1 MVQASSSLHGSIRRD
16 PEGYDMPSDLD
27 QALLLYFDGQQS
39 KQSIQEQQPQTLN
52 IFPSQPM
59 HIEPSPKGP
68 MASSA
73 AAVAQVAGPSK
84 NLQPPSA
91 KPGGGP
97 LNAGKS
103 SKAAIKSEG
112 GAGGKHG
119 GAGASSSDQEGP
131 RTPDPKTLRR
141 LAQNREAAR
150 KSRLRKKVIT
160 ITMSCNNVLA
170 TRSTLFLIHFL
181 FVACET
187 GLHSAA
193 RDGQDQAGAS
203 RAGDADCKNS
213 SGRIAKNWIIGALW
227 STAGTLSPDA
237 ALFNLE
243 YERWLGDH
251 SKVVARLRAAAE
263 EHRPDGELRA
273 YSDEAASHYGA
284 LMGHKARLAA
294 ADPLHLLSGLW
305 KGAAERCFLWIG
317 GFRPSDLI
325 KVAVRHVEPLAE
337 QQAAGAR
344 DVEQAARRA
353 EEALDAEMEA
363 LLRSLSDVVS
373 SDAGGRQPPPGLFGG
388 QLYAGDA
395 AAAYMGMGHVHMAL
409 AIDKLAT
416 LGTFLR
422 QVRSMTTLLSSSE
435 ADELRMQALH
445 ALRQIL
451 TARQAAG
458 CFVAVDD
465 YFCRLRALST
475 LWNTTRAAPQHQQ
488 MTRGPAG

>member
-1 MVQASSSLHGSIRRD
+1 
-16 PEGYDMPSDLD
+16 MPSDLD
-27 QALLLYFDGQQS
+27 QALLLYFDGQQA
-39 KQSIQEQQPQTLN
+39 KPSIQEQPQTLN

-59 HIEPSPKGP
+59 HIEPSPKGSIS

-73 AAVAQVAGPSK
+73 AAAQVAGPSK
-84 NLQPPSA
+84 NSQAPPSKA
-91 KPGGGP
+91 GGGP
-97 LNAGKS
+97 LAAGKS
-103 SKAAIKSEG
+103 SKGAIKREG
-112 GAGGKHG
+112 SAGGGKRG

-150 KSRLRKKVIT
+150 KSRLRKKAYIQQ
-160 ITMSCNNVLA
+160 L
-170 TRSTLFLIHFL
+170 
-181 FVACET
+181 E
-187 GLHSAA
+187 
-193 RDGQDQAGAS
+193 
-203 RAGDADCKNS
+203 
-213 SGRIAKNWIIGALW
+213 SGRIRLAHLEQEMQMARTHQGALW
-227 STAGTLSPDA
+227 GTGTLSPDA

-273 YSDEAASHYGA
+273 YADEAASHYGA

-317 GFRPSDLI
+317 GFRPSELI
-325 KVAVRHVEPLAE
+325 KVAVRHAEPLAE

-363 LLRSLSDVVS
+363 LMRSLSEVVA
-373 SDAGGRQPPPGLFGG
+373 SDAQPPPGVFGG
-388 QLYAGDA
+388 QFYPHHPTADA
-395 AAAYMGMGHVHMAL
+395 AGYMGMGHMHMAL
-409 AIDKLAT
+409 AMDKLAT

-422 QVRSMTTLLSSSE
+422 Q
-435 ADELRMQALH
+435 ADELRMQALQ

-451 TARQAAG
+451 TARQAAR

-465 YFCRLRALST
+465 YFCRLRALSS
-475 LWNTTRAAPQHQQ
+475 LWTSSRAAPPQLA
-488 MTRGPAG
+488 RGPAG

>member
-1 MVQASSSLHGSIRRD
+1 MAYPSTSGMVQASSSLHGSIRRD

-27 QALLLYFDGQQS
+27 QALLLYFDGQQA
-39 KQSIQEQQPQTLN
+39 KPSIQEQPQTLN

-59 HIEPSPKGP
+59 HIEPSPKGSIS

-73 AAVAQVAGPSK
+73 AAAQVAGPSK
-84 NLQPPSA
+84 NSQAPPSKA
-91 KPGGGP
+91 GGGP
-97 LNAGKS
+97 LAAGKS
-103 SKAAIKSEG
+103 SKGAIKREG
-112 GAGGKHG
+112 SAGGGKRG

-150 KSRLRKKVIT
+150 KSRLRKKAYIQQ
-160 ITMSCNNVLA
+160 L
-170 TRSTLFLIHFL
+170 
-181 FVACET
+181 E
-187 GLHSAA
+187 
-193 RDGQDQAGAS
+193 
-203 RAGDADCKNS
+203 
-213 SGRIAKNWIIGALW
+213 SGRIRLAHLEQEMQMARTHQGALW
-227 STAGTLSPDA
+227 GTGTLSPDA

-273 YSDEAASHYGA
+273 YADEAASHYGA

-317 GFRPSDLI
+317 GFRPSELI
-325 KVAVRHVEPLAE
+325 KVAVRHAEPLAE

-363 LLRSLSDVVS
+363 LMRSLSEVVA
-373 SDAGGRQPPPGLFGG
+373 SDAQPPPGVFGG
-388 QLYAGDA
+388 QFYPHHPTADA
-395 AAAYMGMGHVHMAL
+395 AGYMGMGHMHMAL
-409 AIDKLAT
+409 AMDKLAT

-422 QVRSMTTLLSSSE
+422 Q
-435 ADELRMQALH
+435 ADELRMQALQ

-451 TARQAAG
+451 TARQAAR

-465 YFCRLRALST
+465 YFCRLRALSS
-475 LWNTTRAAPQHQQ
+475 LWTSSRAAPPQLA
-488 MTRGPAG
+488 RGPAG

>member
-84 NLQPPSA
+84 NSQPTKA
-91 KPGGGP
+91 GGGT
-97 LNAGKS
+97 LAAGKS
-103 SKAAIKSEG
+103 SKAAIKLLGVLYFLYTSCL
-112 GAGGKHG
+112 
-119 GAGASSSDQEGP
+119 
-131 RTPDPKTLRR
+131 LRVKQAYIQQLETGRIR
-141 LAQNREAAR
+141 LAHLEQE
-150 KSRLRKKVIT
+150 IQ
-160 ITMSCNNVLA
+160 M
-170 TRSTLFLIHFL
+170 TRTH
-181 FVACET
+181 
-187 GLHSAA
+187 
-193 RDGQDQAGAS
+193 Q
-203 RAGDADCKNS
+203 
-213 SGRIAKNWIIGALW
+213 GALW

-317 GFRPSDLI
+317 GFRPSYLI

-363 LLRSLSDVVS
+363 LLRSLSEVVS
-373 SDAGGRQPPPGLFGG
+373 SDAGGGQPPPGVFGG

-422 QVRSMTTLLSSSE
+422 Q

-451 TARQAAG
+451 TARQAAR

-488 MTRGPAG
+488 MARGPAG

>member
-1 MVQASSSLHGSIRRD
+1 MAYPSTSGMVQTSSSLRGSIRRD

-27 QALLLYFDGQQS
+27 QALLLYFDGQQA
-39 KQSIQEQQPQTLN
+39 KPSIQEQQPQTLN

-59 HIEPSPKGP
+59 HHIDPSPKGS

-73 AAVAQVAGPSK
+73 AAAAQVVAGPSK
-84 NLQPPSA
+84 NPQAPSS

-97 LNAGKS
+97 LAVGKS
-103 SKAAIKSEG
+103 SKTAMIKREG
-112 GAGGKHG
+112 SAGGGKHG

-150 KSRLRKKVIT
+150 KSRLRKKAYIQQ
-160 ITMSCNNVLA
+160 L
-170 TRSTLFLIHFL
+170 
-181 FVACET
+181 E
-187 GLHSAA
+187 
-193 RDGQDQAGAS
+193 
-203 RAGDADCKNS
+203 
-213 SGRIAKNWIIGALW
+213 SGRIRLAHLEQEMQMSRTHQGALW
-227 STAGTLSPDA
+227 GAGTLSPDA

-243 YERWLGDH
+243 YERWLGDN
-251 SKVVARLRAAAE
+251 SKVVSRLRAAAE

-273 YSDEAASHYGA
+273 YADEAASHYGA

-317 GFRPSDLI
+317 GFRPSELI
-325 KVAVRHVEPLAE
+325 KLANTEQVAVRHVEPLVE

-353 EEALDAEMEA
+353 EEALDAELEA
-363 LLRSLSDVVS
+363 LLRSLSEVVS
-373 SDAGGRQPPPGLFGG
+373 SDAQQPPPGVFGG
-388 QLYAGDA
+388 QLYQHHPGADA
-395 AAAYMGMGHVHMAL
+395 AAGYMGMGHMHMAL
-409 AIDKLAT
+409 AMDKLAT
-416 LGTFLR
+416 LGNFLR
-422 QVRSMTTLLSSSE
+422 Q

-451 TARQAAG
+451 TARQAAR
-458 CFVAVDD
+458 CFIAVDD

-475 LWNTTRAAPQHQQ
+475 LWTTSRTVPQLA
-488 MTRGPAG
+488 RGPAG

>member
-1 MVQASSSLHGSIRRD
+1 MAYPSTSGMVQASSSLHGSIRRD

-27 QALLLYFDGQQS
+27 QALLLYFDGQQA
-39 KQSIQEQQPQTLN
+39 KPSIQEQPQTLN

-59 HIEPSPKGP
+59 HIEPSPKGSIS

-73 AAVAQVAGPSK
+73 AAAQVAGPSK
-84 NLQPPSA
+84 NSQAPPS
-91 KPGGGP
+91 KVGGGP
-97 LNAGKS
+97 LAAGKS
-103 SKAAIKSEG
+103 SKGAIKREG
-112 GAGGKHG
+112 SAGGGKRG

-150 KSRLRKKVIT
+150 KSRLRKKAYIQQ
-160 ITMSCNNVLA
+160 L
-170 TRSTLFLIHFL
+170 
-181 FVACET
+181 E
-187 GLHSAA
+187 
-193 RDGQDQAGAS
+193 
-203 RAGDADCKNS
+203 
-213 SGRIAKNWIIGALW
+213 SGRIRLAHLEQEMQMARTHQGALW
-227 STAGTLSPDA
+227 GTGTLSPDA

-273 YSDEAASHYGA
+273 YADEAASHYGA

-317 GFRPSDLI
+317 GFRPSELI
-325 KVAVRHVEPLAE
+325 KVAVRHAEPLAE

-363 LLRSLSDVVS
+363 LMRSLSEVVA
-373 SDAGGRQPPPGLFGG
+373 SDAQPPPGVFGG
-388 QLYAGDA
+388 QFYPHHPTADA
-395 AAAYMGMGHVHMAL
+395 AGYMGMGHMHMAL
-409 AIDKLAT
+409 AMDKLAT

-422 QVRSMTTLLSSSE
+422 Q
-435 ADELRMQALH
+435 ADELRMQALQ

-451 TARQAAG
+451 TARQAAR

-465 YFCRLRALST
+465 YFCRLRALSS
-475 LWNTTRAAPQHQQ
+475 LWTSSRAAPPQLA
-488 MTRGPAG
+488 RGPAG